1 MSRSANSNS
10 NSEVTLTLI
19 VTSMNDITSLK
30 SYFIFGSTAQSD
42 LQYNALSVKQQ
53 CTKNQTK
60 ILLMQICVFLMSI
73 CSLIYQIN
81 FLTCLPENI
90 LIVMIFPIILSF
102 LFFMLTELN
111 EWVYLKQKETT
122 LKTNLNKF
130 WFIPKP
136 LTS

>member
-53 CTKNQTK
+53 CTKKQNKNSFDANQ
-60 ILLMQICVFLMSI
+60 
-73 CSLIYQIN
+73 SLRSKY
-81 FLTCLPENI
+81 
-90 LIVMIFPIILSF
+90 S
-102 LFFMLTELN
+102 
-111 EWVYLKQKETT
+111 KH
-122 LKTNLNKF
+122 
-130 WFIPKP
+130 
-136 LTS
+136 